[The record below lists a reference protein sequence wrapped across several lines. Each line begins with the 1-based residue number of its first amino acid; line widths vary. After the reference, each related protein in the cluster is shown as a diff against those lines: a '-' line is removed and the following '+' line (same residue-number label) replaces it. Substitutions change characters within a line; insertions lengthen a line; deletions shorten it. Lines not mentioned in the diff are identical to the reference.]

1 MSSSFD
7 GRRYRRA
14 LGSFTTGVTIVTT
27 RAADGTSVGLTANSF
42 NSLSLDPP
50 MVLWALDRR
59 SLSLAAFEAAEHF
72 AVHVLASHQQALSD
86 RFATRGADK
95 FGALEC
101 ETGLGSVP
109 LLRDC
114 SARFQCRTEFRYD
127 GGDHVIFVGRVLAF
141 DETDLPPLAFH
152 RGTYGTVTRSVAEGD
167 VVAPGGEGADGSLS
181 SDFLGTLLATAHSG
195 VMRQVRR
202 ELARLG
208 LLEAHHQ
215 VLVILKAENGL
226 SLGELDS
233 LARLSDQ
240 RVTYQTLA
248 DLSLRGLVAVEG
260 PDDPATRVHL
270 TAEGDETAIRL
281 GAALKAAEADA
292 ERLIG
297 AADAQQLKV
306 LLRGVIR
313 ATQQRQGSVPFSGK
327 GV

>member
-1 MSSSFD
+1 MSGAFD

-14 LGSFTTGVTIVTT
+14 LGAFATGVTIVTT
-27 RAADGTSVGLTANSF
+27 RAADGAAVGLTANSF

-72 AVHVLASHQQALSD
+72 AVHVLAAHQQELSD
-86 RFATRGADK
+86 LFATRGADK
-95 FGALEC
+95 FGAVEC
-101 ETGLGSVP
+101 DNGLGSVP

-127 GGDHVIFVGRVLAF
+127 GGDHVIFVGQVLAF

-152 RGTYGTVTRSVAEGD
+152 RGTYGTVTRSATESD
-167 VVAPGGEGADGSLS
+167 SAALGGEGADGSLS

-202 ELARLG
+202 ELARLR
-208 LLEAHHQ
+208 LFETHHQ
-215 VLVILKAENGL
+215 VLVMLKAENGL
-226 SLGELDS
+226 SLGELDDQ
-233 LARLSDQ
+233 ARLSDR

-248 DLSLRGLVAVEG
+248 DLSLRGLVTVEG

-270 TAEGDETAIRL
+270 TSEGNETAIRL

-297 AADAQQLKV
+297 AGEAQELKV

-313 ATQQRQGSVPFSGK
+313 ATQRK
-327 GV
+327 